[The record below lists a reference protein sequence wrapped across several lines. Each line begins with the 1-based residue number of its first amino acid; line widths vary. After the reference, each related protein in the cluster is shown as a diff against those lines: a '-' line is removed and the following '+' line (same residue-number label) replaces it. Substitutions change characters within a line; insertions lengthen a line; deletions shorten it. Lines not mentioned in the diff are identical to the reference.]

1 MTDISIIFCTD
12 NDIKENIK
20 SVIGSWSKK
29 GLLKN
34 FIFVDSFENNQY
46 QSSECINGMYNDLE
60 DLKTKLSNIELDL
73 IRVVSLTLPEKKPL
87 EIDRFQ
93 NYLNLPGNIK
103 FCFLNTIVPKT
114 EWKDNKILNAGTY
127 LANANILISPNDRP
141 NPLRVPAN
149 VNDAKYSY
157 FASVNLISIASLWR
171 GMEKSPFDGEEKNR
185 QGEIDFI
192 VTRNFVRVLLGSD
205 PVDGLIDSL
214 TTKDGKWI
222 TPNKNY
228 SYPSNDLYLLSDFA
242 FKIMD
247 NYSSSFNFENTND
260 DNRKKKISFT
270 EYFRRRYSNIS
281 FDQPLPLLSN
291 KSDTFNQINEY
302 LENNSDLEIV
312 QNENVLDEVSQLSRT
327 LVSSL
332 SSRGETS
339 VPKLWRDIRLVVF
352 SLLDGS
358 AVPSEYSEFKQ
369 NIVINNVNSIIPKEK
384 FTSSDRPFISDDED
398 SLEKLTEDLEELN
411 DIPSPSTSFFDNFKN
426 KLKEQSILALSS
438 IRPAIREILAYSLPD
453 EDILN
458 SYKKLQKRAK
468 FTDRLLSLYLLNVII
483 YFVNQI
489 LTTGGFV
496 DIIISIPLLDSITP
510 RRIVILSLG
519 LLGYWVYVLYKLF
532 EVYKTLNIDN
542 EGSLIKLSNSLAQLV
557 EFYSLLNQFKLW
569 EDIYRILIHDSLDK
583 TNLNLELD
591 DSYID
596 FSPLLSIKGA
606 VGIIQKEVIEEI
618 QMSIVK
624 EGWFLD
630 VYKQIEDDFRK
641 FCINKVLRID
651 ENILDQ
657 IDSET
662 TGFSDK
668 DSVRYLFHEF
678 LEKGFGSDSLKYLMQ
693 DNVKRIIQKKDST
706 ELFSEYLNSGES
718 ASEFINEIKESDSPY
733 EREFDQNIW
742 SNFSRVFEVQNVD
755 RLNEDDAGSSLF
767 AVDSGSP
774 IQRVRVRTDTSVNVK
789 KSLINNISDEN
800 PDQDTEEEKVPENP
814 EDF

>member
-1 MTDISIIFCTD
+1 M
-12 NDIKENIK
+12 
-20 SVIGSWSKK
+20 
-29 GLLKN
+29 
-34 FIFVDSFENNQY
+34 
-46 QSSECINGMYNDLE
+46 
-60 DLKTKLSNIELDL
+60 
-73 IRVVSLTLPEKKPL
+73 
-87 EIDRFQ
+87 
-93 NYLNLPGNIK
+93 
-103 FCFLNTIVPKT
+103 
-114 EWKDNKILNAGTY
+114 
-127 LANANILISPNDRP
+127 
-141 NPLRVPAN
+141 
-149 VNDAKYSY
+149 
-157 FASVNLISIASLWR
+157 
-171 GMEKSPFDGEEKNR
+171 
-185 QGEIDFI
+185 
-192 VTRNFVRVLLGSD
+192 
-205 PVDGLIDSL
+205 
-214 TTKDGKWI
+214 
-222 TPNKNY
+222 
-228 SYPSNDLYLLSDFA
+228 
-242 FKIMD
+242 
-247 NYSSSFNFENTND
+247 
-260 DNRKKKISFT
+260 
-270 EYFRRRYSNIS
+270 
-281 FDQPLPLLSN
+281 
-291 KSDTFNQINEY
+291 
-302 LENNSDLEIV
+302 
-312 QNENVLDEVSQLSRT
+312 
-327 LVSSL
+327 
-332 SSRGETS
+332 
-339 VPKLWRDIRLVVF
+339 
-352 SLLDGS
+352 
-358 AVPSEYSEFKQ
+358 
-369 NIVINNVNSIIPKEK
+369 
-384 FTSSDRPFISDDED
+384 
-398 SLEKLTEDLEELN
+398 
-411 DIPSPSTSFFDNFKN
+411 
-426 KLKEQSILALSS
+426 
-438 IRPAIREILAYSLPD
+438 PD

-519 LLGYWVYVLYKLF
+519 LLGYWIYVLYKLF

-569 EDIYRILIHDSLDK
+569 EDIYRLLIHDSLDK

-718 ASEFINEIKESDSPY
+718 SSEFINEIKESDSPY

-767 AVDSGSP
+767 AIDSGSP

-789 KSLINNISDEN
+789 KSLINNISDDN
-800 PDQDTEEEKVPENP
+800 PDQGTEEVKVPENP
-814 EDF
+814 EDY

>member
-20 SVIGSWSKK
+20 SVIGTWSKK

-46 QSSECINGMYNDLE
+46 QSSECINGLYSELE

-73 IRVVSLTLPEKKPL
+73 IRVISLTPPEKKPL

-114 EWKDNKILNAGTY
+114 DWKDNKILNAGTH
-127 LANANILISPNDRP
+127 LANANILVSPVDRP
-141 NPLRVPAN
+141 NPLRVPADVKN
-149 VNDAKYSY
+149 NNYSY
-157 FASVNLISIASLWR
+157 FASVNLISVASLWR
-171 GMEKSPFDGEEKNR
+171 GMEKSPFDDEEQNR
-185 QGEIDFI
+185 QGEVDFI
-192 VTRNFVRVLLGSD
+192 VTRNFIRVLLGPD

-228 SYPSNDLYLLSDFA
+228 SYPSNDLFLLSDFA

-247 NYSSSFNFENTND
+247 NYASSFNFENTNEED
-260 DNRKKKISFT
+260 TRKKLSFT
-270 EYFRRRYSNIS
+270 EYFRRRYSDIS

-291 KSDTFNQINEY
+291 KPDTFNQINEY
-302 LENNSDLEIV
+302 FENNSDSEIV
-312 QNENVLDEVSQLSRT
+312 QNDNIFDEVSQLSRT

-339 VPKLWRDIRLVVF
+339 VPKLWRDIRSVIF

-358 AVPSEYSEFKQ
+358 AVPPEYSEFKQ

-384 FTSSDRPFISDDED
+384 FTSSDRPVILDDED
-398 SLEKLTEDLEELN
+398 SLEKLTEDLEGLS

-426 KLKEQSILALSS
+426 KLKEQSILALNS
-438 IRPAIREILAYSLPD
+438 IRPAIQEMLAYSLPD
-453 EDILN
+453 EEILN

-468 FTDRLLSLYLLNVII
+468 FIDRLLSIYLLNVII

-510 RRIVILSLG
+510 RRIAILSLG
-519 LLGYWVYVLYKLF
+519 LLGYWIYVLFKLF

-542 EGSLIKLSNSLAQLV
+542 EGSLIRLSNSLAQLV

-569 EDIYRILIHDSLDK
+569 EDIYRLLIHDSLDK

-591 DSYID
+591 DSYVD

-630 VYKQIEDDFRK
+630 VYKQMEDDFRK
-641 FCINKVLRID
+641 FSINKILRIE

-668 DSVRYLFHEF
+668 DSVRYLFYEF
-678 LEKGFGSDSLKYLMQ
+678 LDKGLGNDSLKYLMQ

-706 ELFSEYLNSGES
+706 ELFSEHLNSGKS
-718 ASEFINEIKESDSPY
+718 ANEFINEIKESDSPY
-733 EREFDQNIW
+733 EKKFDQKIW

-755 RLNEDDAGSSLF
+755 RLKEDDAGSSLF

-774 IQRVRVRTDTSVNVK
+774 IQRVRLRTDTSANVQK
-789 KSLINNISDEN
+789 NLINNTSDDIKDESA
-800 PDQDTEEEKVPENP
+800 EEGNSPENP
-814 EDF
+814 GDY

>member
-60 DLKTKLSNIELDL
+60 DLKTKLSNMELDL
-73 IRVVSLTLPEKKPL
+73 IRVVSLTPPEKKPL

-141 NPLRVPAN
+141 NPLRVPAS

-171 GMEKSPFDGEEKNR
+171 GMEKSPFDDEEKNR

-247 NYSSSFNFENTND
+247 NYSSSFNFEDTND

-291 KSDTFNQINEY
+291 KPDTFNQINEY

-352 SLLDGS
+352 SLL
-358 AVPSEYSEFKQ
+358 
-369 NIVINNVNSIIPKEK
+369 
-384 FTSSDRPFISDDED
+384 SDQALLYHPLCKVHMLYPQCECPDH
-398 SLEKLTEDLEELN
+398 
-411 DIPSPSTSFFDNFKN
+411 
-426 KLKEQSILALSS
+426 QVCHLSS
-438 IRPAIREILAYSLPD
+438 
-453 EDILN
+453 
-458 SYKKLQKRAK
+458 
-468 FTDRLLSLYLLNVII
+468 
-483 YFVNQI
+483 
-489 LTTGGFV
+489 
-496 DIIISIPLLDSITP
+496 
-510 RRIVILSLG
+510 
-519 LLGYWVYVLYKLF
+519 
-532 EVYKTLNIDN
+532 
-542 EGSLIKLSNSLAQLV
+542 
-557 EFYSLLNQFKLW
+557 
-569 EDIYRILIHDSLDK
+569 
-583 TNLNLELD
+583 
-591 DSYID
+591 
-596 FSPLLSIKGA
+596 
-606 VGIIQKEVIEEI
+606 
-618 QMSIVK
+618 
-624 EGWFLD
+624 
-630 VYKQIEDDFRK
+630 
-641 FCINKVLRID
+641 
-651 ENILDQ
+651 
-657 IDSET
+657 
-662 TGFSDK
+662 
-668 DSVRYLFHEF
+668 SV
-678 LEKGFGSDSLKYLMQ
+678 
-693 DNVKRIIQKKDST
+693 
-706 ELFSEYLNSGES
+706 
-718 ASEFINEIKESDSPY
+718 
-733 EREFDQNIW
+733 
-742 SNFSRVFEVQNVD
+742 
-755 RLNEDDAGSSLF
+755 
-767 AVDSGSP
+767 
-774 IQRVRVRTDTSVNVK
+774 
-789 KSLINNISDEN
+789 
-800 PDQDTEEEKVPENP
+800 
-814 EDF
+814 